1 MATFS
6 RHDGVLYCEEVSLE
20 AIAATHGT
28 PTYLYSRS
36 AIETAFLD
44 YRSALSEMPHLICYA
59 VKANSNLA
67 ILNVLAQLGA
77 GFDVVSIGELERV
90 VAAGGDPGKVV
101 FSGVGKTSAE
111 MQRALDLEIKCFN
124 IESEAELLSL
134 AALASAS
141 GRVAPISIRVNPNVD
156 AGTHPYISTGL
167 RENKFGVDV
176 ALARQLYQ
184 MADEHAALNP
194 VGVDCH
200 IGSQIEEV
208 APFVQSLECLLD
220 LIHDL
225 RTLGIR
231 LHHIDLGGG
240 LGVHYQAETPPSI
253 RDYAAV
259 LKARLKDQDLE
270 LVLEPGRS
278 IVAEAGALITEVL
291 YLKPTLDKHFAIVDA
306 AMNDLL
312 RPALYSA
319 WQDIQPVRLRDGES
333 RVWDVVGPICET
345 SDFLGKDRAMVLSP
359 GDLLSIMGAGAY
371 GFGMASNYNTR
382 PRVAEVMVQGE
393 ATHLI
398 GQRESLSDLWQREV
412 IPTGDES

>member
-6 RHDGVLYCEEVSLE
+6 RHDGILHCEDVSLE
-20 AIAATHGT
+20 AIAATYGT

-44 YRSALSEMPHLICYA
+44 YQSALSDIPHLICYA

-77 GFDVVSIGELERV
+77 GFDVVSLGELERV
-90 VAAGGDPGKVV
+90 VAAGGDPSKVV
-101 FSGVGKTSAE
+101 FSGVGKTTAE
-111 MQRALDLEIKCFN
+111 MQRALDLKIRCFN

-134 AALASAS
+134 AELANGA
-141 GRVAPISIRVNPNVD
+141 GYVAPISIRVNPDVD

-167 RENKFGVDV
+167 RENKFGVEV
-176 ALARQLYQ
+176 AVARELYQ
-184 MADEHAALNP
+184 IAEEHTALNP

-200 IGSQIEEV
+200 IGSQIEET
-208 APFVQSLECLLD
+208 APFVESLECLLD
-220 LIHDL
+220 LVHDL

-231 LHHIDLGGG
+231 LQHIDLGGG
-240 LGVHYQAETPPSI
+240 LGVNYQAETPPSI
-253 RDYAAV
+253 HDYVAV
-259 LKARLKDQDLE
+259 LKERLQDQALE

-291 YLKPTLDKHFAIVDA
+291 YLKPTADKHFAIVDA

-319 WQDIQPVRLRDGES
+319 WQDIQPVTLQDGES
-333 RVWDVVGPICET
+333 HVWDVVGPICET
-345 SDFLGKDRAMVLSP
+345 GDFLGKNRAMVLSQ

-371 GFGMASNYNTR
+371 GFGMASNYNSR

-393 ATHLI
+393 TAHLI
-398 GQRESLSDLWQREV
+398 GKRENLSDLWQREV
-412 IPTGDES
+412 IPSGETS

>member
-6 RHDGVLYCEEVSLE
+6 RHDGILHCEDVSLE
-20 AIAATHGT
+20 AIAATYGT

-44 YRSALSEMPHLICYA
+44 YQSALSDIPHLICYA

-77 GFDVVSIGELERV
+77 GFDVVSLGELERV
-90 VAAGGDPGKVV
+90 VAAGGDPSKVV
-101 FSGVGKTSAE
+101 FSGVGKTTTE
-111 MQRALDLEIKCFN
+111 MQRALDLKIRCFN

-134 AALASAS
+134 AELANGA
-141 GRVAPISIRVNPNVD
+141 GYVAPISIRVNPDVD

-167 RENKFGVDV
+167 RENKFGVEV
-176 ALARQLYQ
+176 AVARELYQ
-184 MADEHAALNP
+184 IAEEHTALNP

-200 IGSQIEEV
+200 IGSQIEET
-208 APFVQSLECLLD
+208 APFVESLECLLD
-220 LIHDL
+220 LVHDL

-231 LHHIDLGGG
+231 LQHIDLGGG
-240 LGVHYQAETPPSI
+240 LGVNYQAETPPSI
-253 RDYAAV
+253 HDYVAV
-259 LKARLKDQDLE
+259 LKERLQDQALE

-291 YLKPTLDKHFAIVDA
+291 YLKPTADKHFAIVDA

-319 WQDIQPVRLRDGES
+319 WQDIQPVTLQDGES
-333 RVWDVVGPICET
+333 HVWDVVGPICET
-345 SDFLGKDRAMVLSP
+345 GDFLGKNRVMVLSP

-371 GFGMASNYNTR
+371 GFGMASNYNSR

-393 ATHLI
+393 TAHLI
-398 GQRESLSDLWQREV
+398 GKRENLSDLWQREV
-412 IPTGDES
+412 IPSGETS

>member
-1 MATFS
+1 MAPFS
-6 RHDGVLYCEEVSLE
+6 RHDGILHCEGVSLE
-20 AIAATHGT
+20 AIAATYGT

-44 YRSALSEMPHLICYA
+44 YQSALSDMPHLICYA

-77 GFDVVSIGELERV
+77 GFDVVSLGELERV
-90 VAAGGDPGKVV
+90 VAAGGDPSKVV
-101 FSGVGKTSAE
+101 FSGVGKTAAE
-111 MQRALDLEIKCFN
+111 MQRALDLKIRCFN

-134 AALASAS
+134 AELANSA
-141 GRVAPISIRVNPNVD
+141 GYVAPISIRVNPNVD

-167 RENKFGVDV
+167 RENKFGVEV

-184 MADEHAALNP
+184 LANEHAALNP

-225 RTLGIR
+225 RTLDIR
-231 LHHIDLGGG
+231 LQHIDLGGG
-240 LGVHYQAETPPSI
+240 LGVNYQAETPPSI
-253 RDYAAV
+253 HDYVAV
-259 LKARLKDQDLE
+259 LKERLADQDLE

-291 YLKPTLDKHFAIVDA
+291 YLKPTADKHFAIVDA

-319 WQDIQPVRLRDGES
+319 WQDIQPVTLHDGES
-333 RVWDVVGPICET
+333 HAWDVVGPICET
-345 SDFLGKDRAMVLSP
+345 ADFLGKNRAMVLSQ

-371 GFGMASNYNTR
+371 GFGMASNYNSR
-382 PRVAEVMVQGE
+382 PRVAEVLVQGE
-393 ATHLI
+393 TTHLI
-398 GQRESLSDLWQREV
+398 GKRENLSDLWQREV
-412 IPTGDES
+412 IPSGEPS

>member
-1 MATFS
+1 MATFA
-6 RHDGVLYCEEVSLE
+6 RLDGILHCENVSLE
-20 AIAATHGT
+20 AIAATYGT

-36 AIETAFLD
+36 AIETAFRD
-44 YRSALSEMPHLICYA
+44 YQSALSDIPHLICYA

-101 FSGVGKTSAE
+101 FSGVGKTAVE
-111 MQRALDLEIKCFN
+111 MQRALELKIRCFN

-134 AALASAS
+134 ADLASGA
-141 GRVAPISIRVNPNVD
+141 GCVAPISIRVNPDVD

-184 MADEHAALNP
+184 IADAHAALNP

-208 APFVQSLECLLD
+208 APFVQSVECLLD

-231 LHHIDLGGG
+231 LQHIDLGGG
-240 LGVHYQAETPPSI
+240 LGVNYQAETPPSI
-253 RDYAAV
+253 QDYVAV
-259 LKARLKDQDLE
+259 LKERLQDQALE

-291 YLKPTLDKHFAIVDA
+291 YLKPTPDKQFAIVDA

-312 RPALYSA
+312 RPALYGA
-319 WQDIQPVRLRDGES
+319 WQDIQPVTLYDGES
-333 RVWDVVGPICET
+333 QVWDVVGPICET
-345 SDFLGKDRAMVLSP
+345 GDFLGQNRAMVLSQ

-371 GFGMASNYNTR
+371 GFGMASNYNSR
-382 PRVAEVMVQGE
+382 PRAAEVMVQGE
-393 ATHLI
+393 STDLI
-398 GQRESLSDLWQREV
+398 GKRENLSDLWQREV
-412 IPTGDES
+412 IPSDEQS

>member
-6 RHDGVLYCEEVSLE
+6 RHDGILHCEDVSLE
-20 AIAATHGT
+20 AIAATYGT

-44 YRSALSEMPHLICYA
+44 YQSALSDIPHLICYA

-77 GFDVVSIGELERV
+77 GFDVVSLGELERV
-90 VAAGGDPGKVV
+90 VAAGGDPSKVV
-101 FSGVGKTSAE
+101 FSGVGKTTTE
-111 MQRALDLEIKCFN
+111 MQRALDLKIRCFN

-134 AALASAS
+134 AELANGA
-141 GRVAPISIRVNPNVD
+141 GYVAPISIRVNPDVD

-167 RENKFGVDV
+167 RENKFGVEV
-176 ALARQLYQ
+176 AVARELYQ
-184 MADEHAALNP
+184 IAEEHTALNP

-200 IGSQIEEV
+200 IGSQIEEI
-208 APFVQSLECLLD
+208 APFVESLECLLD
-220 LIHDL
+220 LVHDL

-231 LHHIDLGGG
+231 LQHIDLGGG
-240 LGVHYQAETPPSI
+240 LGVNYQAETPPSI
-253 RDYAAV
+253 DDYVAV
-259 LKARLKDQDLE
+259 LKERLQDQALE

-291 YLKPTLDKHFAIVDA
+291 YLKPTADKHFAIVDA

-319 WQDIQPVRLRDGES
+319 WQDIQPVALQDGES
-333 RVWDVVGPICET
+333 HVWDVVGPICET
-345 SDFLGKDRAMVLSP
+345 GDFLGKNRAMVLSQ

-371 GFGMASNYNTR
+371 GFGMASNYNSR

-393 ATHLI
+393 TAHLI
-398 GQRESLSDLWQREV
+398 GKRENLSDLWQREV
-412 IPTGDES
+412 IPSGETL

>member
-44 YRSALSEMPHLICYA
+44 YRSALSDMPHLICYA

-124 IESEAELLSL
+124 IESEAELLTL

-253 RDYAAV
+253 HDYAAV
-259 LKARLKDQDLE
+259 LKAQLKDQDLE

>member
-6 RHDGVLYCEEVSLE
+6 RHDGILHCEDVSLE
-20 AIAATHGT
+20 AIAATYGT

-44 YRSALSEMPHLICYA
+44 YQSALSDIPHLICYA

-77 GFDVVSIGELERV
+77 GFDVVSLGELERV
-90 VAAGGDPGKVV
+90 VAAGGDPSKVV
-101 FSGVGKTSAE
+101 FSGVGKTTTE
-111 MQRALDLEIKCFN
+111 MQRALDLKIRCFN

-134 AALASAS
+134 AELANGA
-141 GRVAPISIRVNPNVD
+141 GYVAPISIRVNPDVD

-167 RENKFGVDV
+167 RENKFGVAV
-176 ALARQLYQ
+176 AVARELYQ
-184 MADEHAALNP
+184 IAEEHTALNP

-200 IGSQIEEV
+200 IGSQIEET
-208 APFVQSLECLLD
+208 APFVESLECLLD
-220 LIHDL
+220 LVHDL

-231 LHHIDLGGG
+231 LQHIDLGGG
-240 LGVHYQAETPPSI
+240 LGVNYQAETPPSI
-253 RDYAAV
+253 HDYVAV
-259 LKARLKDQDLE
+259 LKERLQDQALE

-291 YLKPTLDKHFAIVDA
+291 YLKPTADKHFAIVDA

-319 WQDIQPVRLRDGES
+319 WQDIQPVTLQDGES
-333 RVWDVVGPICET
+333 HVWDVVGPICET
-345 SDFLGKDRAMVLSP
+345 GDFLGKNRAMVLSQ

-371 GFGMASNYNTR
+371 GFGMASNYNSR

-393 ATHLI
+393 TAHLI
-398 GQRESLSDLWQREV
+398 GKRENLSDLWQREV
-412 IPTGDES
+412 IPSGETL

>member
-6 RHDGVLYCEEVSLE
+6 RHDGILHCEDVSLE
-20 AIAATHGT
+20 AIAATYGT

-44 YRSALSEMPHLICYA
+44 YQSALSDIPHLICYA

-77 GFDVVSIGELERV
+77 GFDVVSLGELERV
-90 VAAGGDPGKVV
+90 VAAGGDPSKVV
-101 FSGVGKTSAE
+101 FSGVGKTTTE
-111 MQRALDLEIKCFN
+111 MQRALDLKIRCFN

-134 AALASAS
+134 AELANGA
-141 GRVAPISIRVNPNVD
+141 GCVAPFSIRVNPDVD

-167 RENKFGVDV
+167 RENKFGVEV
-176 ALARQLYQ
+176 AVARQLYQ
-184 MADEHAALNP
+184 IADEHTALNP

-200 IGSQIEEV
+200 IGSQIEET
-208 APFVQSLECLLD
+208 APFVESLECLLD
-220 LIHDL
+220 LVHDL

-231 LHHIDLGGG
+231 LQHIDLGGG
-240 LGVHYQAETPPSI
+240 LGVNYQAETPPSI
-253 RDYAAV
+253 HDYVAV
-259 LKARLKDQDLE
+259 LKERLQDQALE

-291 YLKPTLDKHFAIVDA
+291 YLKPTADKHFAIVDA

-319 WQDIQPVRLRDGES
+319 WQDIQPVALQDGES
-333 RVWDVVGPICET
+333 HVWDVVGPICET
-345 SDFLGKDRAMVLSP
+345 GDFLGKNRAMVLSP

-371 GFGMASNYNTR
+371 GFGMASNYNSR

-393 ATHLI
+393 TAHLI
-398 GQRESLSDLWQREV
+398 GKRENLSDLWQREV
-412 IPTGDES
+412 IPSGETS

>member
-6 RHDGVLYCEEVSLE
+6 RHDGILHCEDVSLE
-20 AIAATHGT
+20 AIAATYGT

-44 YRSALSEMPHLICYA
+44 YQSALSDIPHLICYA

-77 GFDVVSIGELERV
+77 GFDVVSLGELERV
-90 VAAGGDPGKVV
+90 VAAGGDPSKVV
-101 FSGVGKTSAE
+101 FSGVGKTTAE
-111 MQRALDLEIKCFN
+111 MQRALDLKIRCFN

-134 AALASAS
+134 AELANGA
-141 GRVAPISIRVNPNVD
+141 GYVAPISIRVNPDVD

-167 RENKFGVDV
+167 RENKFGVEV
-176 ALARQLYQ
+176 AVARELYQ
-184 MADEHAALNP
+184 IAEEHTALNP

-200 IGSQIEEV
+200 IGSQIEET
-208 APFVQSLECLLD
+208 APFVESLECLLD
-220 LIHDL
+220 LVHDL

-231 LHHIDLGGG
+231 LQHIDLGGG
-240 LGVHYQAETPPSI
+240 LGVNYQAETPPSI
-253 RDYAAV
+253 HDYVAV
-259 LKARLKDQDLE
+259 LKERLQDQALE

-291 YLKPTLDKHFAIVDA
+291 YLKPTADKHFAIVDA

-319 WQDIQPVRLRDGES
+319 WQDIQPVALQDGES
-333 RVWDVVGPICET
+333 HVWDVVGPICET
-345 SDFLGKDRAMVLSP
+345 GDFLGKNRAMVLSQ

-371 GFGMASNYNTR
+371 GFGMASNYNSR

-393 ATHLI
+393 TAHLI
-398 GQRESLSDLWQREV
+398 GKRENLSDLWQREV
-412 IPTGDES
+412 IPSGETS

>member
-6 RHDGVLYCEEVSLE
+6 RHDGILHCEDVSLE
-20 AIAATHGT
+20 AIATTYGT

-44 YRSALSEMPHLICYA
+44 YQSALSDIPHLICYA

-77 GFDVVSIGELERV
+77 GFDVVSLGELERV
-90 VAAGGDPGKVV
+90 VAAGGDPSKVV
-101 FSGVGKTSAE
+101 FSGVGKTTTE
-111 MQRALDLEIKCFN
+111 MQRALDLKIRCFN

-134 AALASAS
+134 AELANGA
-141 GRVAPISIRVNPNVD
+141 GYVAPISIRVNPDVD

-167 RENKFGVDV
+167 RENKFGVEV
-176 ALARQLYQ
+176 AVARELYQ
-184 MADEHAALNP
+184 IAEEHTALNP

-200 IGSQIEEV
+200 IGSQIEET
-208 APFVQSLECLLD
+208 APFVESLECLLD
-220 LIHDL
+220 LVRDL

-231 LHHIDLGGG
+231 LQHIDLGGG
-240 LGVHYQAETPPSI
+240 LGVNYQAETPPSI
-253 RDYAAV
+253 HDYVAV
-259 LKARLKDQDLE
+259 LKERLQDQALE

-291 YLKPTLDKHFAIVDA
+291 YLKPTADKHFAIVDA

-319 WQDIQPVRLRDGES
+319 WQDIQPVTLQDGES
-333 RVWDVVGPICET
+333 HVWDVVGPICET
-345 SDFLGKDRAMVLSP
+345 GDFLGKNRAMVLSQ

-371 GFGMASNYNTR
+371 GFGMASNYNSR

-393 ATHLI
+393 TAHLI
-398 GQRESLSDLWQREV
+398 GKRENLSDLWQREV
-412 IPTGDES
+412 IPSGETS

>member
-1 MATFS
+1 MAPFS
-6 RHDGVLYCEEVSLE
+6 RHDGTLHCEAVSLE
-20 AIAATHGT
+20 TIAETYGT
-28 PTYLYSRS
+28 PTYLYSRL

-44 YRSALSEMPHLICYA
+44 YQSALSDIPHLICYA

-77 GFDVVSIGELERV
+77 GFDVVSLGELERV
-90 VAAGGDPGKVV
+90 VAAGGDPSKVV
-101 FSGVGKTSAE
+101 FSGVDKTAVE
-111 MQRALDLEIKCFN
+111 MQRALDLKIRCFN

-134 AALASAS
+134 AELADAA
-141 GRVAPISIRVNPNVD
+141 GCVAPISIRVNPDVD

-167 RENKFGVDV
+167 RENKFGVNA

-184 MADEHAALNP
+184 LAEGHTALNP

-200 IGSQIEEV
+200 IGSQIEEI
-208 APFVQSLECLLD
+208 APFVESLECLLD
-220 LIHDL
+220 LVHDL

-231 LHHIDLGGG
+231 LQHIDLGGG
-240 LGVHYQAETPPSI
+240 LGVNYQAETPPAI
-253 RDYAAV
+253 HEYVAV
-259 LKARLKDQDLE
+259 LKERLQDQALE

-278 IVAEAGALITEVL
+278 IVAEAGALMTEVL
-291 YLKPTLDKHFAIVDA
+291 YLKPTADKHFAIVDA

-319 WQDIQPVRLRDGES
+319 WQDIQPVTLRDGAPHI
-333 RVWDVVGPICET
+333 WDVVGPICET
-345 SDFLGKDRAMVLSP
+345 ADFLGKNRAMVLSQ

-371 GFGMASNYNTR
+371 GFGMASNYNSR

-393 ATHLI
+393 TTHLI
-398 GQRESLSDLWQREV
+398 GKRENLSDLWQREV
-412 IPTGDES
+412 IPSSDAS

>member
-1 MATFS
+1 MAPFS
-6 RHDGVLYCEEVSLE
+6 RHDGTLHCEDVSLE
-20 AIAATHGT
+20 AIAATYGT

-44 YRSALSEMPHLICYA
+44 YQSALSDIPHLICYA

-77 GFDVVSIGELERV
+77 GFDVVSLGELERV
-90 VAAGGDPGKVV
+90 VAAGGDPSKVV
-101 FSGVGKTSAE
+101 FSGVGKTAIE
-111 MQRALDLEIKCFN
+111 IQRALDLKIRCFN

-134 AALASAS
+134 AELANDA
-141 GRVAPISIRVNPNVD
+141 GCVAPISIRVNPDVD

-176 ALARQLYQ
+176 TRARQLYQ
-184 MADEHAALNP
+184 IADEHPALNP

-208 APFVQSLECLLD
+208 APFIQSLECLLD
-220 LIHDL
+220 LVHDL

-231 LHHIDLGGG
+231 LQHIDLGGG
-240 LGVHYQAETPPSI
+240 LGVNYHTETPPSI
-253 RDYAAV
+253 HDYVAV
-259 LKARLKDQDLE
+259 LKERLQDQALE

-278 IVAEAGALITEVL
+278 IVAEAGALITQVL
-291 YLKPTLDKHFAIVDA
+291 YLKPTDDKHFAIVDA

-319 WQDIQPVRLRDGES
+319 WQDIQPVTLQDGES
-333 RVWDVVGPICET
+333 HVWDVVGPICET
-345 SDFLGKDRAMVLSP
+345 GDFLGKDRAMALSQ

-371 GFGMASNYNTR
+371 GFGMASNYNSR
-382 PRVAEVMVQGE
+382 PRVAEIMVQGKT
-393 ATHLI
+393 THLI
-398 GQRESLSDLWQREV
+398 GKRENLSDLWQREV
-412 IPTGDES
+412 IPSGETS

>member
-1 MATFS
+1 MAPFS
-6 RHDGVLYCEEVSLE
+6 RHDGTLHCEAVSLE
-20 AIAATHGT
+20 GIAATYGT

-44 YRSALSEMPHLICYA
+44 YQSALSDIPHLICYA

-77 GFDVVSIGELERV
+77 GFDVVSLGELERV
-90 VAAGGDPGKVV
+90 VAAGGDPSKVV
-101 FSGVGKTSAE
+101 FSGVGKTAVE
-111 MQRALDLEIKCFN
+111 MQRALDLNIRCFN

-134 AALASAS
+134 AELADAA
-141 GRVAPISIRVNPNVD
+141 GCVAPISIRVNPDVD

-184 MADEHAALNP
+184 LAEGHTALNP

-200 IGSQIEEV
+200 IGSQIEEI
-208 APFVQSLECLLD
+208 APFVESLECLLD
-220 LIHDL
+220 LVHDL

-231 LHHIDLGGG
+231 LQHIDLGGG
-240 LGVHYQAETPPSI
+240 LGVNYQAETPPAI
-253 RDYAAV
+253 HDYVAV
-259 LKARLKDQDLE
+259 LKERLQDQALE

-278 IVAEAGALITEVL
+278 IVAEAGALLTEVL
-291 YLKPTLDKHFAIVDA
+291 YLKPTADKHFAIVDA

-319 WQDIQPVRLRDGES
+319 WQDIQPVTLRDGES
-333 RVWDVVGPICET
+333 HIWDVVGPICET
-345 SDFLGKDRAMVLSP
+345 ADFLGKNRAMVLSQ

-371 GFGMASNYNTR
+371 GFGMASNYNSR

-393 ATHLI
+393 TTHLI
-398 GQRESLSDLWQREV
+398 GKRENLSDLWQREM
-412 IPTGDES
+412 IPSSETS

>member
-6 RHDGVLYCEEVSLE
+6 RHDGILHCEDVSLE
-20 AIAATHGT
+20 AIAATYGT

-44 YRSALSEMPHLICYA
+44 YQSALSDIPHLICYA

-77 GFDVVSIGELERV
+77 GFDVVSLGELERV
-90 VAAGGDPGKVV
+90 VAAGGDPSKVV
-101 FSGVGKTSAE
+101 FSGVGKTTTE
-111 MQRALDLEIKCFN
+111 MQRALDLKIRCFN

-134 AALASAS
+134 AELANGA
-141 GRVAPISIRVNPNVD
+141 GYVAPISIRVNPDVD

-167 RENKFGVDV
+167 RENKFGVEV
-176 ALARQLYQ
+176 AVARELYQ
-184 MADEHAALNP
+184 IAEEHTALNP

-200 IGSQIEEV
+200 IGSQIEET
-208 APFVQSLECLLD
+208 APFVESLECLLD
-220 LIHDL
+220 LVHDL

-231 LHHIDLGGG
+231 LQHIDLGGG
-240 LGVHYQAETPPSI
+240 LGVNYQAETPPSI
-253 RDYAAV
+253 DDYVAV
-259 LKARLKDQDLE
+259 LKERLQDQALE

-291 YLKPTLDKHFAIVDA
+291 YLKPTADKHFAIVDA

-319 WQDIQPVRLRDGES
+319 WQDIQPVALQDGES
-333 RVWDVVGPICET
+333 HVWDVVGPICET
-345 SDFLGKDRAMVLSP
+345 GDFLGKNRAMVLSQ

-371 GFGMASNYNTR
+371 GFGMASNYNSR

-393 ATHLI
+393 TAHLI
-398 GQRESLSDLWQREV
+398 GKRENLSDLWQREV
-412 IPTGDES
+412 IPSGETS

>member
-6 RHDGVLYCEEVSLE
+6 RHDGILHCEDVSLE
-20 AIAATHGT
+20 AIAATYGT

-44 YRSALSEMPHLICYA
+44 YQSALSDIPHLICYA

-77 GFDVVSIGELERV
+77 GFDVVSLGELERV
-90 VAAGGDPGKVV
+90 VAAGGDPSKVV
-101 FSGVGKTSAE
+101 FSGVGKTTTE
-111 MQRALDLEIKCFN
+111 MQRALDLKIRCFN

-134 AALASAS
+134 AELANGA
-141 GRVAPISIRVNPNVD
+141 GCVAPISIRVNPDVD

-167 RENKFGVDV
+167 RENKFGVEV
-176 ALARQLYQ
+176 AVARQLYQ
-184 MADEHAALNP
+184 IADEHTALNP

-200 IGSQIEEV
+200 IGSQIEET
-208 APFVQSLECLLD
+208 APFVESLECLLD
-220 LIHDL
+220 LVHDL

-231 LHHIDLGGG
+231 LQHIDLGGG
-240 LGVHYQAETPPSI
+240 LGVNYQAETPPSI
-253 RDYAAV
+253 DDYVAV
-259 LKARLKDQDLE
+259 LKERLQDQALE

-291 YLKPTLDKHFAIVDA
+291 YLKPTADKHFAIVDA

-319 WQDIQPVRLRDGES
+319 WQDIQPVTLQDGES
-333 RVWDVVGPICET
+333 HVWDVVGPICET
-345 SDFLGKDRAMVLSP
+345 GDFLGKNRAMVLSQ

-371 GFGMASNYNTR
+371 GFGMASNYNSR

-393 ATHLI
+393 TAHLI
-398 GQRESLSDLWQREV
+398 GKRENLSDLWQREV
-412 IPTGDES
+412 IPSGETL

>member
-1 MATFS
+1 MAPFS
-6 RHDGVLYCEEVSLE
+6 RHDGILHCEGVSLE
-20 AIAATHGT
+20 AIAATYGT

-44 YRSALSEMPHLICYA
+44 YQSALSDMPHLICYA

-77 GFDVVSIGELERV
+77 GFDVVSLGELERV
-90 VAAGGDPGKVV
+90 VAAGGDPSKVV
-101 FSGVGKTSAE
+101 FSGVGKTAVE
-111 MQRALDLEIKCFN
+111 MQRALDLKIRCFN

-134 AALASAS
+134 AELANSA
-141 GRVAPISIRVNPNVD
+141 GYVAPISIRVNPNVD
-156 AGTHPYISTGL
+156 AGTYPYISTGL
-167 RENKFGVDV
+167 RENKFGVEV

-184 MADEHAALNP
+184 LANEHAALNP

-225 RTLGIR
+225 RTLDIR
-231 LHHIDLGGG
+231 LQHIDLGGG
-240 LGVHYQAETPPSI
+240 LGVNYQAETPPSI
-253 RDYAAV
+253 HDYVAV
-259 LKARLKDQDLE
+259 LKERLADQDLE

-291 YLKPTLDKHFAIVDA
+291 YLKPTADKHFAIVDA

-319 WQDIQPVRLRDGES
+319 WQDIQPVTLHDGES
-333 RVWDVVGPICET
+333 HAWDVVGPICET
-345 SDFLGKDRAMVLSP
+345 ADFLGKNRAMVLSQ

-371 GFGMASNYNTR
+371 GFGMASNYNSR
-382 PRVAEVMVQGE
+382 PRVAEVLVQGE
-393 ATHLI
+393 TTHLI
-398 GQRESLSDLWQREV
+398 GKRENLSDLWQREV
-412 IPTGDES
+412 IPSGEPS

>member
-6 RHDGVLYCEEVSLE
+6 RHDGILHCEDVSLE
-20 AIAATHGT
+20 AIAATYGT

-44 YRSALSEMPHLICYA
+44 YQSALSDIPHLICYA

-77 GFDVVSIGELERV
+77 GFDVVSLGELERV
-90 VAAGGDPGKVV
+90 VAAGGDPSKVV
-101 FSGVGKTSAE
+101 FSGVGKTTTE
-111 MQRALDLEIKCFN
+111 MQRALDLKIRCFN

-134 AALASAS
+134 AELANGA
-141 GRVAPISIRVNPNVD
+141 GYVAPISIRVNPDVD

-167 RENKFGVDV
+167 RENKCGVEV
-176 ALARQLYQ
+176 AVARQLYQ
-184 MADEHAALNP
+184 IADEHTALNP

-200 IGSQIEEV
+200 IGSQIEET
-208 APFVQSLECLLD
+208 APFVESLECLLD
-220 LIHDL
+220 LVHDL

-231 LHHIDLGGG
+231 LQHIDLGGG
-240 LGVHYQAETPPSI
+240 LGVNYQAETPPSI
-253 RDYAAV
+253 HDYVAV
-259 LKARLKDQDLE
+259 LKERLQDQALE

-291 YLKPTLDKHFAIVDA
+291 YLKPTADKHFAIVDA

-319 WQDIQPVRLRDGES
+319 WQDIQPVTLQDGES
-333 RVWDVVGPICET
+333 HVWDVVGPICET
-345 SDFLGKDRAMVLSP
+345 GDFLGKNRAMVLSQ
-359 GDLLSIMGAGAY
+359 GDLLSIMDAGAY
-371 GFGMASNYNTR
+371 GFGMASNYNSR

-393 ATHLI
+393 TAHLI
-398 GQRESLSDLWQREV
+398 GKRENLSDLWQREV
-412 IPTGDES
+412 IPSGETS

>member
-6 RHDGVLYCEEVSLE
+6 RHNDILHCENVSLE
-20 AIAATHGT
+20 AIAATYGT

-36 AIETAFLD
+36 AIETAFRD
-44 YRSALSEMPHLICYA
+44 YQSALSDIPHLICYA

-101 FSGVGKTSAE
+101 FSGVGKTAVE
-111 MQRALDLEIKCFN
+111 MQRALDLKIRCFN

-134 AALASAS
+134 ADLAS
-141 GRVAPISIRVNPNVD
+141 GVGCVAPISIRVNPDVD

-184 MADEHAALNP
+184 IADAHAALNP

-208 APFVQSLECLLD
+208 APFVQSVECLLD

-231 LHHIDLGGG
+231 LQHIDLGGG
-240 LGVHYQAETPPSI
+240 LGVNYQAETPPSI
-253 RDYAAV
+253 QDYVAV
-259 LKARLKDQDLE
+259 LKERLQDQALE

-291 YLKPTLDKHFAIVDA
+291 YLKPTPDKQFAIVDA

-312 RPALYSA
+312 RPALYGA
-319 WQDIQPVRLRDGES
+319 WQDIQPVTLYDGES
-333 RVWDVVGPICET
+333 HVWDVVGPICET
-345 SDFLGKDRAMVLSP
+345 GDFLGKNRAMVLSQ

-371 GFGMASNYNTR
+371 GFGMASNYNSR
-382 PRVAEVMVQGE
+382 PRAAEVMVQGE
-393 ATHLI
+393 TIDLI
-398 GQRESLSDLWQREV
+398 GKRESLSDLWQREV
-412 IPTGDES
+412 IPSGEQS

>member
-1 MATFS
+1 MAPFS
-6 RHDGVLYCEEVSLE
+6 RHDGILHCEGVSLE
-20 AIAATHGT
+20 AIAATYGT

-44 YRSALSEMPHLICYA
+44 YQSALSDMPHLICYA

-77 GFDVVSIGELERV
+77 GFDVVSLGELERV
-90 VAAGGDPGKVV
+90 VAAGGDPSKVV
-101 FSGVGKTSAE
+101 FSGVGKTAVE
-111 MQRALDLEIKCFN
+111 MQRALDLKIRCFN

-134 AALASAS
+134 AELANSA
-141 GRVAPISIRVNPNVD
+141 GYVAPISIRVNPNVD

-167 RENKFGVDV
+167 RENKFGVEV

-184 MADEHAALNP
+184 LANEHAALNP

-225 RTLGIR
+225 RTLDIR
-231 LHHIDLGGG
+231 LQHIDLGGG
-240 LGVHYQAETPPSI
+240 LGVNYQAETPPSI
-253 RDYAAV
+253 HDYVAV
-259 LKARLKDQDLE
+259 LKERLADQDLE

-291 YLKPTLDKHFAIVDA
+291 YLKPTADKHFAIVDA

-319 WQDIQPVRLRDGES
+319 WQDIQPVILHDGES
-333 RVWDVVGPICET
+333 HAWDVVGPICET
-345 SDFLGKDRAMVLSP
+345 ADFLGKNRAMVLSQ

-371 GFGMASNYNTR
+371 GFGMASNYNSR
-382 PRVAEVMVQGE
+382 PRVAEVLVQGE
-393 ATHLI
+393 TTHLI
-398 GQRESLSDLWQREV
+398 GKRENLSDLWQREV
-412 IPTGDES
+412 IPSGEPS

>member
-6 RHDGVLYCEEVSLE
+6 RHDGILHCEDVSLE
-20 AIAATHGT
+20 AIAATYGT

-44 YRSALSEMPHLICYA
+44 YQSALSDIPHLICYA

-77 GFDVVSIGELERV
+77 GFDVVSLGELERV
-90 VAAGGDPGKVV
+90 VAAGGDPSKVV
-101 FSGVGKTSAE
+101 FSGVGKTNAE
-111 MQRALDLEIKCFN
+111 MQRALDLKIRCFN

-134 AALASAS
+134 AELANGA
-141 GRVAPISIRVNPNVD
+141 GYVAPISIRVNPDVD

-167 RENKFGVDV
+167 RENKFGVEV
-176 ALARQLYQ
+176 AVARALYQ
-184 MADEHAALNP
+184 IAEEHTALNP

-200 IGSQIEEV
+200 IGSQIEET
-208 APFVQSLECLLD
+208 APFVESLECLLD
-220 LIHDL
+220 LVHDL

-231 LHHIDLGGG
+231 LQHIDLGGG
-240 LGVHYQAETPPSI
+240 LGVNYQAETPPSI
-253 RDYAAV
+253 HDYVAV
-259 LKARLKDQDLE
+259 LKERLQDQALE

-291 YLKPTLDKHFAIVDA
+291 YLKPTADKHFAIVDA

-319 WQDIQPVRLRDGES
+319 WQDIQPVTLQDGES
-333 RVWDVVGPICET
+333 HVWDVVGPICET
-345 SDFLGKDRAMVLSP
+345 GDFLGKNRAMVLSQ

-371 GFGMASNYNTR
+371 GFGMASNYNSR

-393 ATHLI
+393 TAHLI
-398 GQRESLSDLWQREV
+398 GKRENLSDLWQREV
-412 IPTGDES
+412 IPSGETL

>member
-6 RHDGVLYCEEVSLE
+6 RHDGILHCEDVSLE
-20 AIAATHGT
+20 AIAATYGT

-44 YRSALSEMPHLICYA
+44 YQSALSDIPHLICYA

-77 GFDVVSIGELERV
+77 GFDVVSLGELERV
-90 VAAGGDPGKVV
+90 VAAGGDPSKVV
-101 FSGVGKTSAE
+101 FSGVGKTTTE
-111 MQRALDLEIKCFN
+111 MQRALDLKIRCFN

-134 AALASAS
+134 AELANGA
-141 GRVAPISIRVNPNVD
+141 GYVAPISIRVNPDVD

-167 RENKFGVDV
+167 RENKFGVEV
-176 ALARQLYQ
+176 AVARALYQ
-184 MADEHAALNP
+184 IAEEHTALNP

-200 IGSQIEEV
+200 IGSQIEET
-208 APFVQSLECLLD
+208 APFVESLECLLD
-220 LIHDL
+220 LVHDL

-231 LHHIDLGGG
+231 LQHIDLGGG
-240 LGVHYQAETPPSI
+240 LGVNYQAETPPSI
-253 RDYAAV
+253 DDYVAV
-259 LKARLKDQDLE
+259 LKERLQDQALE

-291 YLKPTLDKHFAIVDA
+291 YLKPTADKHFAIVDA

-319 WQDIQPVRLRDGES
+319 WQDIQPVALQDGES
-333 RVWDVVGPICET
+333 HVWDVVGPICET
-345 SDFLGKDRAMVLSP
+345 GDFLGKNRAMVLSQ

-371 GFGMASNYNTR
+371 GFGMASNYNSR

-393 ATHLI
+393 TAHLI
-398 GQRESLSDLWQREV
+398 GKRENLSDLWQREV
-412 IPTGDES
+412 IPSGETS

>member
-6 RHDGVLYCEEVSLE
+6 RHNDILHCENVSLE
-20 AIAATHGT
+20 AIAATYGT

-36 AIETAFLD
+36 AIETAFLA
-44 YRSALSEMPHLICYA
+44 YQSALSDIPHLICYA

-101 FSGVGKTSAE
+101 FSGVGKTTAE
-111 MQRALDLEIKCFN
+111 MQRALDLKIRCFN

-134 AALASAS
+134 ANLASGA
-141 GRVAPISIRVNPNVD
+141 GCLAPISIRVNPDVD

-184 MADEHAALNP
+184 IADAHTALNP

-231 LHHIDLGGG
+231 LQHIDLGGG
-240 LGVHYQAETPPSI
+240 LGVNYRAETPPSI
-253 RDYAAV
+253 HDYIAV
-259 LKARLKDQDLE
+259 LKERLQDQGLE

-291 YLKPTLDKHFAIVDA
+291 YLKPTPDKQFAIVDA

-319 WQDIQPVRLRDGES
+319 WQDIQPVTLQDGEP

-345 SDFLGKDRAMVLSP
+345 GDFLGKNRAMVLSQ

-371 GFGMASNYNTR
+371 GFGMASNYNSR
-382 PRVAEVMVQGE
+382 PRAAEVMVQGE
-393 ATHLI
+393 TIDLI
-398 GQRESLSDLWQREV
+398 GKRESLSDLWQREV
-412 IPTGDES
+412 IPSGEQS

>member
-6 RHDGVLYCEEVSLE
+6 RHDGILHCEDVSLE
-20 AIAATHGT
+20 AIAATYGT

-44 YRSALSEMPHLICYA
+44 YQSALSDIPHLICYA

-77 GFDVVSIGELERV
+77 GFDVVSLGELERV
-90 VAAGGDPGKVV
+90 VAAGGDPSKVV
-101 FSGVGKTSAE
+101 FSGVGKTTTE
-111 MQRALDLEIKCFN
+111 MQRALDLKIRCFN

-134 AALASAS
+134 AELANGA
-141 GRVAPISIRVNPNVD
+141 GYVAPISIRVNPDVD

-167 RENKFGVDV
+167 RENKCGVEV
-176 ALARQLYQ
+176 AVARQLYQ
-184 MADEHAALNP
+184 IADEHTALNP

-200 IGSQIEEV
+200 IGSQIEET
-208 APFVQSLECLLD
+208 APFVESLECLLD
-220 LIHDL
+220 LVHDL

-231 LHHIDLGGG
+231 LQHIDLGGG
-240 LGVHYQAETPPSI
+240 LGVNYQAETPPSI
-253 RDYAAV
+253 HDYVAV
-259 LKARLKDQDLE
+259 LKERLQDQALE

-291 YLKPTLDKHFAIVDA
+291 YLKPTADKHFAIVDA

-319 WQDIQPVRLRDGES
+319 WQDIQPVTLQDGES
-333 RVWDVVGPICET
+333 HVWDVVGPICET
-345 SDFLGKDRAMVLSP
+345 GDFLGKNRAMVLSP

-371 GFGMASNYNTR
+371 GFGMASNYNSR

-393 ATHLI
+393 TAHLI
-398 GQRESLSDLWQREV
+398 GKRENLSDLWQREV
-412 IPTGDES
+412 IPSGETL

>member
-44 YRSALSEMPHLICYA
+44 YRSALSDMPHLICYA

-259 LKARLKDQDLE
+259 LKAQLKDQDLE

>member
-6 RHDGVLYCEEVSLE
+6 RHDGILHCEDVSLE
-20 AIAATHGT
+20 AIAATYGT

-44 YRSALSEMPHLICYA
+44 YQSALSDIPHLICYA

-77 GFDVVSIGELERV
+77 GFDVVSLGELERV
-90 VAAGGDPGKVV
+90 VAAGGDPSKVV
-101 FSGVGKTSAE
+101 FSGVGKTTTE
-111 MQRALDLEIKCFN
+111 MQRALDLKIRCFN

-134 AALASAS
+134 AELANGA
-141 GRVAPISIRVNPNVD
+141 GYVAPISIRVNPDVD

-167 RENKFGVDV
+167 RENKFGVEV
-176 ALARQLYQ
+176 AVARELYQ
-184 MADEHAALNP
+184 IAEEHTALNP

-200 IGSQIEEV
+200 IGSQIEET
-208 APFVQSLECLLD
+208 APFVESLECLLD
-220 LIHDL
+220 LVHDL

-231 LHHIDLGGG
+231 LQHIDLGGG
-240 LGVHYQAETPPSI
+240 LGVNYQAETPPSI
-253 RDYAAV
+253 HDYVAV
-259 LKARLKDQDLE
+259 LKERLQDQALE

-278 IVAEAGALITEVL
+278 IVAEAGALLTEVL
-291 YLKPTLDKHFAIVDA
+291 YLKPTADKHFAIVDA

-319 WQDIQPVRLRDGES
+319 WQDIQPVTLRDGES
-333 RVWDVVGPICET
+333 HIWDVVGPICET
-345 SDFLGKDRAMVLSP
+345 ADFLGKNRAMVLSQ

-371 GFGMASNYNTR
+371 GFGMASNYNSR

-393 ATHLI
+393 TTHLI
-398 GQRESLSDLWQREV
+398 GKRENVSDLWQREV
-412 IPTGDES
+412 IPSGETL

>member
-6 RHDGVLYCEEVSLE
+6 RHDGILHCEDVSLE
-20 AIAATHGT
+20 AIAATYGT

-44 YRSALSEMPHLICYA
+44 YQSALSDIPHLICYA

-77 GFDVVSIGELERV
+77 GFDVVSLGELERV
-90 VAAGGDPGKVV
+90 VAAGGDPSKVV
-101 FSGVGKTSAE
+101 FSGVGKTTTE
-111 MQRALDLEIKCFN
+111 MQRALDLKIRCFN

-134 AALASAS
+134 AELANGA
-141 GRVAPISIRVNPNVD
+141 GYVAPISIRVNPDVD

-167 RENKFGVDV
+167 RENKFGVEV
-176 ALARQLYQ
+176 AVARELYQ
-184 MADEHAALNP
+184 IAEEHTALNP

-200 IGSQIEEV
+200 IGSQIEET
-208 APFVQSLECLLD
+208 APFVESLECLLD
-220 LIHDL
+220 LVHDL

-231 LHHIDLGGG
+231 LQHIDLGGG
-240 LGVHYQAETPPSI
+240 LGVNYQAETPPSI
-253 RDYAAV
+253 DDYVAV
-259 LKARLKDQDLE
+259 LKERLQDQALE

-291 YLKPTLDKHFAIVDA
+291 YLKPTADKHFAIVDA

-319 WQDIQPVRLRDGES
+319 WQDIQPVALQDGES
-333 RVWDVVGPICET
+333 HVWDVVGPICET
-345 SDFLGKDRAMVLSP
+345 GDFLGKNRAMVLSQ

-371 GFGMASNYNTR
+371 GFGMASNYNSR

-393 ATHLI
+393 TAHLI
-398 GQRESLSDLWQREV
+398 GKRENLSDLWQREV
-412 IPTGDES
+412 IPSGETL

>member
-1 MATFS
+1 MAPFS
-6 RHDGVLYCEEVSLE
+6 RHDGILHCEGVSLE
-20 AIAATHGT
+20 AIAATYGT

-44 YRSALSEMPHLICYA
+44 YQSALSDMPHLICYA

-77 GFDVVSIGELERV
+77 GFDVVSLGELERV
-90 VAAGGDPGKVV
+90 VAAGGDPSKVV
-101 FSGVGKTSAE
+101 FSGVGKTAVE
-111 MQRALDLEIKCFN
+111 MQRALDLKIRCFN

-134 AALASAS
+134 AELANNA
-141 GRVAPISIRVNPNVD
+141 GCVAPISIRVNPNVD

-167 RENKFGVDV
+167 RENKFGVEV

-184 MADEHAALNP
+184 LANEHAALNP

-225 RTLGIR
+225 RTLDIR
-231 LHHIDLGGG
+231 LQHIDLGGG
-240 LGVHYQAETPPSI
+240 LGVNYQAETPPSI
-253 RDYAAV
+253 HDYVAV
-259 LKARLKDQDLE
+259 LKERLADQDLE

-291 YLKPTLDKHFAIVDA
+291 YLKPTADKHFAIVDA

-319 WQDIQPVRLRDGES
+319 WQDIQPVTLHNGES
-333 RVWDVVGPICET
+333 HAWDVVGPICET
-345 SDFLGKDRAMVLSP
+345 ADFLGKNRAMVLSQ

-371 GFGMASNYNTR
+371 GFGMASNYNSR
-382 PRVAEVMVQGE
+382 PRVAEVLVQGE
-393 ATHLI
+393 TTHLI
-398 GQRESLSDLWQREV
+398 GKRENLSDLWQREV
-412 IPTGDES
+412 IPSGEPS

>member
-1 MATFS
+1 MAPFS
-6 RHDGVLYCEEVSLE
+6 RHDGILHCEGVSLE
-20 AIAATHGT
+20 AIAPTYGT

-44 YRSALSEMPHLICYA
+44 YQSALSDIPHLICYA

-77 GFDVVSIGELERV
+77 GFDVVSLGELERV
-90 VAAGGDPGKVV
+90 VAAGGDPSKVV
-101 FSGVGKTSAE
+101 FSGVGKTAVE
-111 MQRALDLEIKCFN
+111 MQRALDLKIRCFN
-124 IESEAELLSL
+124 IESEAELL
-134 AALASAS
+134 ALAELANDA
-141 GRVAPISIRVNPNVD
+141 GCVAPISIRVNPDVD

-176 ALARQLYQ
+176 ALARRLYQ
-184 MADEHAALNP
+184 IADEHIALSP

-200 IGSQIEEV
+200 IGSQIEEI

-220 LIHDL
+220 LVNDL

-231 LHHIDLGGG
+231 LEHIDLGGG
-240 LGVHYQAETPPSI
+240 LGVNYQAETPPSI
-253 RDYAAV
+253 HDYVGV
-259 LKARLKDQDLE
+259 LKERLADQALE

-291 YLKPTLDKHFAIVDA
+291 YLKPTSDKHFAIVDA

-319 WQDIQPVRLRDGES
+319 WQDIQPVTLQDGES
-333 RVWDVVGPICET
+333 HVWDVVGPICET
-345 SDFLGKDRAMVLSP
+345 ADFLGKNRAMVLSQ
-359 GDLLSIMGAGAY
+359 GDLLAIMGAGAY
-371 GFGMASNYNTR
+371 GFGMASNYNSR

-393 ATHLI
+393 TTHLI
-398 GQRESLSDLWQREV
+398 GKRENLSDLWQREV
-412 IPTGDES
+412 IPSGAPS

>member
-6 RHDGVLYCEEVSLE
+6 RHDGILHCEDVSLE
-20 AIAATHGT
+20 AIAATYGT

-44 YRSALSEMPHLICYA
+44 YQSALSDIPHLICYA

-77 GFDVVSIGELERV
+77 GFDVVSLGELERV
-90 VAAGGDPGKVV
+90 VAAGGDPSKVV
-101 FSGVGKTSAE
+101 FSGVGKTTTE
-111 MQRALDLEIKCFN
+111 MQRALDLKIRCFN

-134 AALASAS
+134 AELANGA
-141 GRVAPISIRVNPNVD
+141 GCVAPISIRVNPDVD

-167 RENKFGVDV
+167 RENKFGVEV
-176 ALARQLYQ
+176 AVARQLYQ
-184 MADEHAALNP
+184 IADEHTALNP

-200 IGSQIEEV
+200 IGSQIEET
-208 APFVQSLECLLD
+208 APFVESLECLLD
-220 LIHDL
+220 LVHDL

-231 LHHIDLGGG
+231 LQHIDLGGG
-240 LGVHYQAETPPSI
+240 LGVNYQAETPPSI
-253 RDYAAV
+253 DDYVAV
-259 LKARLKDQDLE
+259 LKERLQDQALE

-291 YLKPTLDKHFAIVDA
+291 YLKPTADKHFAIVDA

-319 WQDIQPVRLRDGES
+319 WQDIQPVALQDGES
-333 RVWDVVGPICET
+333 HVWDVVGPICET
-345 SDFLGKDRAMVLSP
+345 GDFLGKNRAMVLSQ

-371 GFGMASNYNTR
+371 GFGMASNYNSR

-393 ATHLI
+393 TAHLI
-398 GQRESLSDLWQREV
+398 GKRENLSDLWQREV
-412 IPTGDES
+412 IPSGETL

>member
-6 RHDGVLYCEEVSLE
+6 RHDGILHCEDVSLE
-20 AIAATHGT
+20 AIAATYGT

-44 YRSALSEMPHLICYA
+44 YQSALSDIPHLICYA

-77 GFDVVSIGELERV
+77 GFDVVSLGELERV
-90 VAAGGDPGKVV
+90 VAAGGDPSKVV
-101 FSGVGKTSAE
+101 FSGVGKTTTE
-111 MQRALDLEIKCFN
+111 MQRALDLKIRCFN

-134 AALASAS
+134 AELANGA
-141 GRVAPISIRVNPNVD
+141 GYVAPISIRVNPDVD

-167 RENKFGVDV
+167 RENKFGVEV
-176 ALARQLYQ
+176 AVARELYQ
-184 MADEHAALNP
+184 IAEEHTALNP

-200 IGSQIEEV
+200 IGSQIEET
-208 APFVQSLECLLD
+208 APFVESLECLLD
-220 LIHDL
+220 LVHDL

-231 LHHIDLGGG
+231 LQHIDLGGG
-240 LGVHYQAETPPSI
+240 LGVNYQAETPPSI
-253 RDYAAV
+253 HDYVAV
-259 LKARLKDQDLE
+259 LKERLQDQALE

-291 YLKPTLDKHFAIVDA
+291 YLKPTADKHFAIVDA

-319 WQDIQPVRLRDGES
+319 WQDIQPVTLQDGES
-333 RVWDVVGPICET
+333 HVWDVVGPICET
-345 SDFLGKDRAMVLSP
+345 GDFLGKNRAMVLSQ

-371 GFGMASNYNTR
+371 GFGMASNYNSR

-393 ATHLI
+393 TAHLI
-398 GQRESLSDLWQREV
+398 GKRENLSDLWQREV
-412 IPTGDES
+412 IPSGETL

>member
-6 RHDGVLYCEEVSLE
+6 RHDGILHCEDVSLE
-20 AIAATHGT
+20 AIAATYGT

-44 YRSALSEMPHLICYA
+44 YQSALSDIPHLICYA

-77 GFDVVSIGELERV
+77 GFDVVSLGELERV
-90 VAAGGDPGKVV
+90 VAAGGDPSKVV
-101 FSGVGKTSAE
+101 FSGVGKTTTE
-111 MQRALDLEIKCFN
+111 MQRALDLKIRCFN

-134 AALASAS
+134 AELANGA
-141 GRVAPISIRVNPNVD
+141 GYVAPISIRVNPDVD

-167 RENKFGVDV
+167 RENKFGVEV
-176 ALARQLYQ
+176 AVARQLYQ
-184 MADEHAALNP
+184 IADEHTALNP

-200 IGSQIEEV
+200 IGSQIEET
-208 APFVQSLECLLD
+208 APFVESLECLLD
-220 LIHDL
+220 LVHDL
-225 RTLGIR
+225 RTLDIR
-231 LHHIDLGGG
+231 LQHIDLGGG
-240 LGVHYQAETPPSI
+240 LGVNYQAETPPSI
-253 RDYAAV
+253 DDYVAV
-259 LKARLKDQDLE
+259 LKERLQDQALE

-291 YLKPTLDKHFAIVDA
+291 YLKPTADKHFAIVDA

-319 WQDIQPVRLRDGES
+319 WQDIQPVTLQDGES
-333 RVWDVVGPICET
+333 HVWDVVGPICET
-345 SDFLGKDRAMVLSP
+345 GDFLGKNRAMVLSP

-371 GFGMASNYNTR
+371 GFGMASNYNSR

-393 ATHLI
+393 TAHLI
-398 GQRESLSDLWQREV
+398 GKRENLSDLWQREV
-412 IPTGDES
+412 IPSGETS

>member
-6 RHDGVLYCEEVSLE
+6 RHDGILHCEDVSLE
-20 AIAATHGT
+20 AIAATYGT

-44 YRSALSEMPHLICYA
+44 YQSALSDIPHLICYA

-77 GFDVVSIGELERV
+77 GFDVVSLGELERV
-90 VAAGGDPGKVV
+90 VAAGGDPSKVV
-101 FSGVGKTSAE
+101 FSGVGKTTTE
-111 MQRALDLEIKCFN
+111 MQRALDLKIRCFN

-134 AALASAS
+134 AELANGA
-141 GRVAPISIRVNPNVD
+141 GYVAPISIRVNPDVD

-167 RENKFGVDV
+167 RENKFGVEV
-176 ALARQLYQ
+176 AVARQLYQ
-184 MADEHAALNP
+184 IAEEHTALNP

-200 IGSQIEEV
+200 IGSQIEET
-208 APFVQSLECLLD
+208 APFVESLECLLD
-220 LIHDL
+220 LVHDL

-231 LHHIDLGGG
+231 LQHIDLGGG
-240 LGVHYQAETPPSI
+240 LGVNYQAETPPSI
-253 RDYAAV
+253 DDYVAV
-259 LKARLKDQDLE
+259 LKERLQDQALE

-291 YLKPTLDKHFAIVDA
+291 YLKPTADKHFAIVDA

-319 WQDIQPVRLRDGES
+319 WQDIQPVALQDGES
-333 RVWDVVGPICET
+333 HVWDVVGPICET
-345 SDFLGKDRAMVLSP
+345 GDFLGKNRAMVLSQ

-371 GFGMASNYNTR
+371 GFGMASNYNSR

-393 ATHLI
+393 TAHLI
-398 GQRESLSDLWQREV
+398 GKRENLSDLWQREV
-412 IPTGDES
+412 IPSGETS

>member
-6 RHDGVLYCEEVSLE
+6 RHDGILHCEDVSLE
-20 AIAATHGT
+20 AIAATYGT

-44 YRSALSEMPHLICYA
+44 YQSALSDIPHLICYA

-77 GFDVVSIGELERV
+77 GFDVVSLGELERV
-90 VAAGGDPGKVV
+90 VAAGGDPSKVV
-101 FSGVGKTSAE
+101 FSGVGKTTTE
-111 MQRALDLEIKCFN
+111 MQRALDLKIRCFN

-134 AALASAS
+134 AELANGA
-141 GRVAPISIRVNPNVD
+141 GYVAPISIRVNPDVD

-167 RENKFGVDV
+167 RENKFGVEV
-176 ALARQLYQ
+176 AVARELYQ
-184 MADEHAALNP
+184 IAEEHTALNP

-200 IGSQIEEV
+200 IGSQIEET
-208 APFVQSLECLLD
+208 APFVESLECLLD
-220 LIHDL
+220 LVHDL

-231 LHHIDLGGG
+231 LQHIDLGGG
-240 LGVHYQAETPPSI
+240 LGVNYQAETPPSI
-253 RDYAAV
+253 HDYVAV
-259 LKARLKDQDLE
+259 LKERLQDQALE

-291 YLKPTLDKHFAIVDA
+291 YLKPTADKHFAIVDA

-319 WQDIQPVRLRDGES
+319 WQDIQPVTLQDGES
-333 RVWDVVGPICET
+333 HVWDVVGPICET
-345 SDFLGKDRAMVLSP
+345 GDFLGKNRAMVLSP

-371 GFGMASNYNTR
+371 GFGMASNYNSR

-393 ATHLI
+393 TAHLI
-398 GQRESLSDLWQREV
+398 GKRENLSDLWQREV
-412 IPTGDES
+412 IPSGETS

>member
-6 RHDGVLYCEEVSLE
+6 RHDGILHCEDVSLE
-20 AIAATHGT
+20 AIAATYGT

-44 YRSALSEMPHLICYA
+44 YQSALSDIPHLICYA

-77 GFDVVSIGELERV
+77 GFDVVSLGELERV
-90 VAAGGDPGKVV
+90 VAAGGDPSKVV
-101 FSGVGKTSAE
+101 FSGVGKTTTE
-111 MQRALDLEIKCFN
+111 MQRALDLKIRCFN

-134 AALASAS
+134 AELANGA
-141 GRVAPISIRVNPNVD
+141 GYVAPISIRVNPDVD

-167 RENKFGVDV
+167 RENKFGVEV
-176 ALARQLYQ
+176 AVARELYQ
-184 MADEHAALNP
+184 IAEEHTALNP

-200 IGSQIEEV
+200 IGSQIEET
-208 APFVQSLECLLD
+208 APFVESLECLLD
-220 LIHDL
+220 LVHDL

-231 LHHIDLGGG
+231 LQHIDLGGG
-240 LGVHYQAETPPSI
+240 LGVNYQAETPPSI
-253 RDYAAV
+253 DDYVAV
-259 LKARLKDQDLE
+259 LKERLQDQALE

-291 YLKPTLDKHFAIVDA
+291 YLKPTADKHFAIVDA

-319 WQDIQPVRLRDGES
+319 WQDIQPVTLQDGES
-333 RVWDVVGPICET
+333 HVWDVVGPICET
-345 SDFLGKDRAMVLSP
+345 GDFLGKNRAMVLSQ

-371 GFGMASNYNTR
+371 GFGMASNYNSR

-393 ATHLI
+393 TAHLI
-398 GQRESLSDLWQREV
+398 GKRENLSDLWQREV
-412 IPTGDES
+412 IPSGETL